1 MSNEKTE
8 TKPLSEQEQLVANQ
22 KDFVKQQAEFTKQQ
36 GEFAT
41 QQDEF
46 SKLQEETAKK
56 QDKNSSIDENGQA
69 IKPKFKD
76 SELSKHVPKDE
87 LFNKLHHYNS
97 GTTKSAI
104 GVTNQVEYF
113 NFHYKGTKYTFWKGL
128 PLTKS
133 QVEEMPK
140 GYVKRICG

>member
-1 MSNEKTE
+1 MSEKNQKT
-8 TKPLSEQEQLVANQ
+8 PLSEQEKFVENQ
-22 KDFVKQQAEFTKQQ
+22 KDFVKQQEDFAKKQEEFT
-36 GEFAT
+36 E

-46 SKLQEETAKK
+46 SKIQEETAKK
-56 QDKNSSIDENGQA
+56 QEKNSSIDKNGQE
-69 IKPKFKD
+69 IRPKFKD
-76 SELSKHVPKDE
+76 EELSKHIPKDS

-104 GVTNQVEYF
+104 GVTNKVDYF
-113 NFHYKGTKYTFWKGL
+113 NFHYKNKKYTFWKGL